1 MIEISAGKTMS
12 TGGVALRLRGNILLL
27 ITAFIWGTTFVAQ
40 QTGMDKIGPFT
51 YAAARYFLGTISLL
65 ILWLAVSGRR
75 KRAKEIGTYH
85 SGWMAGIGGGLL
97 LFIASSLQQ
106 VGIQY
111 TTVGKASFITC
122 LYIVMVPIFA
132 IMLGHKLR
140 LENAVG
146 ALLAITGLYFLCIHE
161 SLSLEKGD
169 FLVFL
174 SSFFWTA
181 QILFIDRF
189 ASTVDNIDLALGQ
202 TVVTFIFSVAAML
215 FFERFVIEDVLSM
228 SVSIA
233 YAGVLSTGVAYT
245 LQIIGQRYAEPA
257 AASIIMSLE
266 SVFGALGGWVVLGQG
281 LEGRELLGCMLM
293 FSGTIVTQ
301 LSVLMKKKKV

>member
-106 VGIQY
+106 VGIQ
-111 TTVGKASFITC
+111 
-122 LYIVMVPIFA
+122 
-132 IMLGHKLR
+132 
-140 LENAVG
+140 
-146 ALLAITGLYFLCIHE
+146 
-161 SLSLEKGD
+161 
-169 FLVFL
+169 
-174 SSFFWTA
+174 
-181 QILFIDRF
+181 
-189 ASTVDNIDLALGQ
+189 
-202 TVVTFIFSVAAML
+202 
-215 FFERFVIEDVLSM
+215 
-228 SVSIA
+228 
-233 YAGVLSTGVAYT
+233 
-245 LQIIGQRYAEPA
+245 
-257 AASIIMSLE
+257 
-266 SVFGALGGWVVLGQG
+266 
-281 LEGRELLGCMLM
+281 
-293 FSGTIVTQ
+293 
-301 LSVLMKKKKV
+301 